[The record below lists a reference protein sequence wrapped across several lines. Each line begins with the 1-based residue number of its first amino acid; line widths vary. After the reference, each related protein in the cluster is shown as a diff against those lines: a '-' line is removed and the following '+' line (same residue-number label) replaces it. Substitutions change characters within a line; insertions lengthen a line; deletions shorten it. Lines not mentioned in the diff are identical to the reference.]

1 MLKSIITLIVTLI
14 VGVVF
19 MAIGNDF
26 LNGSTDLGVIVAVAV
41 AGALVVFL
49 MDRKEN
55 ERYDYKI
62 GFLMW
67 RADYGEY
74 I

>member
-26 LNGSTDLGVIVAVAV
+26 LPGSAYLGVIVAVAV
-41 AGALVVFL
+41 AGALVVFFNGQ
-49 MDRKEN
+49 KG
-55 ERYDYKI
+55 K
-62 GFLMW
+62 
-67 RADYGEY
+67 
-74 I
+74 

>member
-1 MLKSIITLIVTLI
+1 
-14 VGVVF
+14 

-41 AGALVVFL
+41 AGPWLCFL

>member
-26 LNGSTDLGVIVAVAV
+26 LNGSTDLGVIVAVA
-41 AGALVVFL
+41 GALVVFFNGQ
-49 MDRKEN
+49 KG
-55 ERYDYKI
+55 K
-62 GFLMW
+62 
-67 RADYGEY
+67 
-74 I
+74 

>member
-41 AGALVVFL
+41 AGSLVVFFNGQ
-49 MDRKEN
+49 KG
-55 ERYDYKI
+55 K
-62 GFLMW
+62 
-67 RADYGEY
+67 
-74 I
+74 

>member
-1 MLKSIITLIVTLI
+1 
-14 VGVVF
+14 

-41 AGALVVFL
+41 AGALVVFF